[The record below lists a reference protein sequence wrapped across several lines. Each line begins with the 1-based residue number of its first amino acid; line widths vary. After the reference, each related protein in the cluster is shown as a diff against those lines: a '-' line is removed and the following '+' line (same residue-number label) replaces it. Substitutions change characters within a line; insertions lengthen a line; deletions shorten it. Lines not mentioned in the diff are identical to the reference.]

1 MMEEKEKEALVVMR
15 NASDGVEVVKNIVQ
29 FFSWLF
35 VIVGIV
41 LLFYGVFEY
50 DDTCLILSPFFGV
63 IGIINLMY
71 IPKLL
76 KGLGAIVSCAE
87 EVTALINRDNNVI
100 NKMKED

>member
-1 MMEEKEKEALVVMR
+1 MEEKEREALVVMR
-15 NASDGVEVVKNIVQ
+15 NASNGVEVVRNIVQ

-35 VIVGIV
+35 VIAGVI

-50 DDTCLILSPFFGV
+50 EDICLTLSPFFLV

-76 KGLGAIVSCAE
+76 NGLGAIVSCAE
-87 EVTALINRDNNVI
+87 EVTALINRDNRVI
-100 NKMKED
+100 NKVKED